1 MIYLLEIPVRAFA
14 VHSKFSRFTLCK
26 QLWSIGKTAVQEG
39 VKQVLQA
46 WLGNSDVNTV
56 LIY

>member
-14 VHSKFSRFTLCK
+14 VHYQFPRFSLYK
-26 QLWSIGKTAVQEG
+26 QLWSIGKTAVQVG
-39 VKQVLQA
+39 VKQLLQA
-46 WLGNSDVNTV
+46 WLGNSDVNCV